1 MGGIGNMDEEW
12 QIFVGA
18 GRQIWMM
25 GVGVREGGGGY
36 GISFEI

>member
-1 MGGIGNMDEEW
+1 MGGIGNMDKEW

-25 GVGVREGGGGY
+25 GVGDMAY
-36 GISFEI
+36 LLKYEIGTR